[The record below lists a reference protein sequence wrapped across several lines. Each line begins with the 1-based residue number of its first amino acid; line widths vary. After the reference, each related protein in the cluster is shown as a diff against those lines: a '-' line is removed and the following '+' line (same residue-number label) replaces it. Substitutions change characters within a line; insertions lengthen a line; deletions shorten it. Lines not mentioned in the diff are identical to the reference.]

1 LGRLGDILHAPVKV
15 DLSASDGKDQRDAR
29 DESRQIKPDQTKSN
43 QIKPAGGSV
52 PRLLTS
58 AATREGVVVVGLF
71 ASYRGYFLGIA
82 RIKPDQGESNQIKR
96 MKDEAAKP
104 RHSRAVIPGQAG
116 SNPIWALVLEIEL
129 RLEGV
134 RTN

>member
-1 LGRLGDILHAPVKV
+1 MQQPRKAAESAEDVVVVRLLRIIGSIPLALRELSRIKV
-15 DLSASDGKDQRDAR
+15 NQA
-29 DESRQIKPDQTKSN
+29 ESN
-43 QIKPAGGSV
+43 QIKPA
-52 PRLLTS
+52 
-58 AATREGVVVVGLF
+58 VVGE
-71 ASYRGYFLGIA
+71 
-82 RIKPDQGESNQIKR
+82 KTR

-104 RHSRAVIPGQAG
+104 RHSRAVKSGQTR